1 MKHYLTYKDEKSDKF
16 WQIEVNGSSFTVT
29 YGKIGK
35 AGTSQTKVFD
45 SDEKCLKEAEKILN
59 DKLKKGYAKTSEGE
73 SISSQPTNNGVG
85 AKLISKKL
93 RYQLQD
99 DDVLDTYL
107 FSIAADS
114 QLNVHFE
121 KLKSNDKGDLT
132 FSSRAL
138 GWAKA
143 HIILNQGTAT
153 SFKGNSLPEIID
165 AELPPFLLSRKVMA
179 ELKEKGKTKFI
190 FPWGYDLEAPTTI
203 KLKEKDEIK
212 IKIGEENFSAPILKC
227 MGSNEE
233 SDEIILWVVDDD
245 DWPLILVHDWDG
257 DYFFRLFEIR
267 KYA

>member
-1 MKHYLTYKDEKSDKF
+1 MKHYLTYKDDKSDKF
-16 WQIEVNGSSFTVT
+16 WQIEVNGFSFTVT
-29 YGKIGK
+29 YGKTGT
-35 AGTSQTKVFD
+35 AGSSQTKVFD

-59 DKLKKGYAKTSEGE
+59 DKLRKGYTKSEGE

-85 AKLISKKL
+85 AKLMSKKL

-107 FSIAADS
+107 FTIEAGP

-121 KLKSNDKGDLT
+121 KLKSNGKWDLI

-179 ELKEKGKTKFI
+179 ELKGKGKTKFI

-212 IKIGEENFSAPILKC
+212 IEIGDEHFNTPILKC
-227 MGSNEE
+227 IGSNEE
-233 SDEIILWVVDDD
+233 CDEIILYVVDDD
-245 DWPLILVHDWDG
+245 EYPLILVHDWDG
-257 DYFFRLFEIR
+257 DYFFRLFEIG